1 MHALME
7 MEMNAVE
14 RVDEYLQIDQEFPP
28 VVESYRPPENVS
40 QLLLDLQICR
50 DLK

>member
-14 RVDEYLQIDQEFPP
+14 RVDEYLQTDQEFSSI
-28 VVESYRPPENVS
+28 VESYRPPPNVN
-40 QLLLDLQICR
+40 CFY
-50 DLK
+50 